1 MKLKYLAIKTV
12 MDLALREVNRRDSM
26 NYKAQ
31 LIGENLKL
39 KKEIAE
45 LKAIIEELKN
55 KLKKC

>member
-1 MKLKYLAIKTV
+1 MKTV
-12 MDLALREVNRRDSM
+12 MDLALQEVNRRDSM

-31 LIGENLKL
+31 LIDENLKL

>member
-1 MKLKYLAIKTV
+1 MKLKYLVIKTV
-12 MDLALREVNRRDSM
+12 MDLALQEANRRDSM

-39 KKEIAE
+39 KKEIEE

-55 KLKKC
+55 KLKK

>member
-1 MKLKYLAIKTV
+1 MKLKYLAMKTV
-12 MDLALREVNRRDSM
+12 MDLALQEANRRDSM

-39 KKEIAE
+39 KKEIEE

>member
-1 MKLKYLAIKTV
+1 MKLKYLVMKTV

-39 KKEIAE
+39 KKEIEE

>member
-1 MKLKYLAIKTV
+1 MKLKYLAMKTV

-39 KKEIAE
+39 KKEIEE

>member
-1 MKLKYLAIKTV
+1 MKTA
-12 MDLALREVNRRDSM
+12 MDLALQEVNRRDSM

-55 KLKKC
+55 KLK

>member
-1 MKLKYLAIKTV
+1 MKLKYLVMKTV
-12 MDLALREVNRRDSM
+12 MDLALQEANRRDSM

-31 LIGENLKL
+31 LIGENLRL
-39 KKEIAE
+39 KKEIEE

>member
-1 MKLKYLAIKTV
+1 
-12 MDLALREVNRRDSM
+12 MDSALQEVNRRDSM

-39 KKEIAE
+39 TKEIEE

>member
-1 MKLKYLAIKTV
+1 MKTV
-12 MDLALREVNRRDSM
+12 VDLVLREVNRRDSM

-55 KLKKC
+55 KSKKG

>member
-1 MKLKYLAIKTV
+1 MKLKHLATKTV
-12 MDLALREVNRRDSM
+12 MDLALQEVNRRDSM

-45 LKAIIEELKN
+45 LKAIIEELKI
-55 KLKKC
+55 KLK

>member
-1 MKLKYLAIKTV
+1 MKLKYLATKTV
-12 MDLALREVNRRDSM
+12 MDLALQEVNRRDSM

-55 KLKKC
+55 KLK

>member
-1 MKLKYLAIKTV
+1 MKTV
-12 MDLALREVNRRDSM
+12 MDLALQEVNRRDSM

-31 LIGENLKL
+31 LIGENFKL

-55 KLKKC
+55 KLK

>member
-1 MKLKYLAIKTV
+1 MKLKYLAMKTV
-12 MDLALREVNRRDSM
+12 MDLALQEVNRRDSM

-55 KLKKC
+55 KLK

>member
-1 MKLKYLAIKTV
+1 MKLKYLVIKTV
-12 MDLALREVNRRDSM
+12 MDLALQEVNRRDSM

>member
-1 MKLKYLAIKTV
+1 MKLRYLAMKTV
-12 MDLALREVNRRDSM
+12 MDLALQEVNRRDSM

-39 KKEIAE
+39 KKEIEE